1 MKRGVATFTLD
12 GGHCPPWLFERMV
25 RLGRE
30 MVRVLIEEYGPDEF
44 VYRMSDPVWFQSLG
58 TVLAFDWNASG
69 LTTVLI
75 GALKE
80 AIKDEE
86 KNLGLF
92 ICGGKGA
99 TSRKTPSQIEFWS
112 EKINFAKNASDQ
124 LVENSK
130 MSAKVDSAL
139 VQDGYELYH
148 HAFFFSKNGAWTVVQ
163 QGMNKGSRT
172 ARRYHWFDRIAKK
185 KDGSIVNQEIDF
197 VNEPQRAIAAQT
209 KHMDVLNLVA
219 GESGKTRDVSVDLIN
234 RAGYE
239 QIKHEFELLRMHQ
252 NKMSQM
258 MAVAADED
266 EYVGLKLS
274 RRDFYHH
281 PVEFE
286 EFATSKYLDKIIQK
300 LSDQKPAD
308 YKSLVATEGV
318 GAKTVRALALVA
330 EVLYGAQ
337 PSYTDPARYSF
348 AHGGKDGFP
357 FPVDKTTYDATIEV
371 MKKAVKRS
379 HMPLT
384 DKQKALGSLLD
395 K

>member
-12 GGHCPPWLFERMV
+12 GGHCPPYLFERMV

-30 MVRVLIEEYGPDEF
+30 MVRVLVEDYGPDEF
-44 VYRMSDPVWFQSLG
+44 VERIADPVWFQSLG

-80 AIKDEE
+80 AIAGQEKD
-86 KNLGLF
+86 LGLF
-92 ICGGKGA
+92 ICGGKGK
-99 TSRKTPSQIEFWS
+99 TSRKTPQQIEGFS
-112 EKINFAKNASDQ
+112 EHLNFSQKTVDT
-124 LVENSK
+124 LVSNSK

-139 VQDGYELYH
+139 VQDGYQLYH

-163 QGMNKGSRT
+163 QGMNTGSKT
-172 ARRYHWFDRIAKK
+172 ARRYHWFDRLVRST
-185 KDGSIVNQEIDF
+185 DGEIKNEEIDF
-197 VNEPQRAIAAQT
+197 VNEPHKAIAAQAQ
-209 KHMDVLNLVA
+209 HMDVLNLVA
-219 GESGKTRDVSVDLIN
+219 GESGKTRDVSVDLIKSE
-234 RAGYE
+234 GYE
-239 QIKHEFELLRMHQ
+239 RIKKDFEFLRIHQ
-252 NKMSQM
+252 NKMTQM
-258 MAVAADED
+258 MAIKHEED

-274 RRDFYHH
+274 RRDFFHH

-286 EFATSKYLDKIIQK
+286 EFGASKYLDRILRK
-300 LSDQKPAD
+300 LSDEKPED

-330 EVLYGAQ
+330 EVLYGAA

-357 FPVDKTTYDATIEV
+357 FPVDRSTYDNTIEV
-371 MKKAVKRS
+371 MKKAVNRS
-379 HMPLT
+379 HIPLT
-384 DKQKALGSLLD
+384 DKQKALNRLV
-395 K
+395 